1 MIYDTISVC
10 HLAFL
15 IMCMCVSSIYVFY
28 CIFPSN
34 LQSFLQLAG
43 LWFAL
48 SVGSLAAT
56 INPSASTIENTK
68 LAPASSTL
76 GAVYR
81 EARDYNTHDSGSGG
95 GGGGG
100 NSYGNYRPYDRPQQ
114 RCISCLY
121 AAMTGNQ
128 DRDR

>member
-1 MIYDTISVC
+1 M
-10 HLAFL
+10 FL
-15 IMCMCVSSIYVFY
+15 LYIPFKSA
-28 CIFPSN
+28 
-34 LQSFLQLAG
+34 SFLQLAG